1 MVDCPRSLAPPVLTA
16 AVPARTTAALAPAE
30 PPGSRRLGG
39 QARRRGEQVAPG
51 EDGAAELVVELL
63 AVRAPGR
70 AQLEPGGQRLV
81 RLAAV
86 PLGDHPGHGAARC
99 AVTGSM
105 QGAAGGEPGPA
116 DLAAP
121 RVRPHL

>member
-51 EDGAAELVVELL
+51 EDGTAELVVELL

-70 AQLEPGGQRLV
+70 AQLEPGGQRLIP
-81 RLAAV
+81 LDAV
-86 PLGDHPGHGAARC
+86 TPGDYPGHWAAPC
-99 AVTGSM
+99 AHTGSY
-105 QGAAGGEPGPA
+105 QNEGV
-116 DLAAP
+116 D
-121 RVRPHL
+121 RH